1 MTTPLDPELAVALFD
16 RTPDAVV
23 FAGTDGMV
31 AAWNPA
37 AEQIFGFTAEE
48 AIGQSLDVIIPER
61 FRPAHWAAYDRALET
76 GKTKSDGT
84 PTMTQATHKNG
95 ETIYIEVGFRLV
107 FGADGKP
114 IGAMASAREA
124 TARFQR
130 DREMRRE
137 LKELRE
143 AAAGAAPQA

>member
-1 MTTPLDPELAVALFD
+1 MSAPSPITPELAVAMVE
-16 RTPDAVV
+16 RSPDAMI
-23 FAGTDGMV
+23 FAGLDGMIG
-31 AAWNPA
+31 AWNPA
-37 AEQIFGFTAEE
+37 AEHIFGHTAAE
-48 AIGQSLDVIIPER
+48 AMGQSLDLIIPER
-61 FRPAHWAAYDRALET
+61 FRSAHWTAYDRALESGQT
-76 GKTKSDGT
+76 KTDGT

-107 FGADGKP
+107 FDAAGKP

-124 TARFQR
+124 TQRFQR

-143 AAAGAAPQA
+143 GAAKA